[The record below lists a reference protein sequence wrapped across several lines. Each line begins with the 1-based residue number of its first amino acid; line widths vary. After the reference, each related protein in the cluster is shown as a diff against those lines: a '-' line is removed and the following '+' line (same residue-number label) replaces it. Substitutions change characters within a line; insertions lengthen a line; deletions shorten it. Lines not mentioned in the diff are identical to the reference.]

1 MELPKHDSRSFSNQ
15 RRLPT
20 EKMYQ
25 GGSGF
30 RDVFGQ
36 QYTTSPDDDVIMS
49 DENWSYVTESEDTYM
64 DDDYYTD
71 GTHTGDTTI
80 YRPSSGLAPQ
90 VSAPVKSFAP
100 AQAPQKRYVPA
111 PRRYR
116 GILNPH
122 EGAEDAAF
130 FAHAN
135 TRYQQGIREAL
146 RKSEERCKEEKC
158 KEEKSRSARK
168 EYTDLITGNNAVP
181 AATNGEKINF
191 MDLLWGDA

>member
-1 MELPKHDSRSFSNQ
+1 MELPKHDSRRFSNQ
-15 RRLPT
+15 ESLPS
-20 EKMYQ
+20 EKVHQ
-25 GGSGF
+25 SGSGS
-30 RDVFGQ
+30 RNVSGQ
-36 QYTTSPDDDVIMS
+36 QDTTSSDDDVIMS

-64 DDDYYTD
+64 DDVYYTD

-90 VSAPVKSFAP
+90 VSATLKSFAQ

-116 GILNPH
+116 GILDPH

-146 RKSEERCKEEKC
+146 RKSEEKYKEDKL
-158 KEEKSRSARK
+158 RSARK
-168 EYTDLITGNNAVP
+168 EKTGFTAQTNAAP
-181 AATNGEKINF
+181 AATDGGKINF
-191 MDLLWGDA
+191 IDLLWGDA

>member
-1 MELPKHDSRSFSNQ
+1 MELPKHDSRSLSNQ
-15 RRLPT
+15 RKLPS
-20 EKMYQ
+20 EEMYQ
-25 GGSGF
+25 NGSGS
-30 RDVFGQ
+30 RDISGQ
-36 QYTTSPDDDVIMS
+36 QDTTSPDDDVIMS

-71 GTHTGDTTI
+71 GTNSGDTTI

-116 GILNPH
+116 GILDPH
-122 EGAEDAAF
+122 EGAENAAF

-146 RKSEERCKEEKC
+146 RKSEEESR
-158 KEEKSRSARK
+158 EEKSRSTRK
-168 EYTDLITGNNAVP
+168 ENTVLITGNNAVP
-181 AATNGEKINF
+181 AATNGKN
-191 MDLLWGDA
+191 